1 MRQKLA
7 TLGGRGRFLVSANFV
22 GVSRKGHVIL
32 TDVDTPAGREPHV
45 WVEFS
50 QWRAKLALPGDE
62 VHIEAE
68 ARTYYSDSRDE
79 FDVTLS
85 NVRGLDQ

>member
-1 MRQKLA
+1 MRTRLA
-7 TLGGRGRFLVSANFV
+7 VLQGKGRFPVSAEFA
-22 GVSRKGHVIL
+22 GLSAKGHVIL
-32 TDVDTPAGREPHV
+32 TNVDTPAGRELHV

-68 ARTYYSDSRDE
+68 ARTYYSESRDE

-85 NVRGLDQ
+85 NVRGLEP